1 MPYRTL
7 HILGKVLGIL
17 AFYFM
22 VDYRKRALSNL
33 SLAKDLNLSKKELF
47 RIAKRSF
54 QNLAINVLEYP
65 RLAREKNFNRII
77 KCENPEVAD
86 AIYKKNKGI
95 IFFCGHQSNWEVLF
109 LDGNLR
115 MSGIAIG
122 KPIKNKRL
130 YKWIISIREKTGGKI
145 IMPRHAIKESLRG
158 LRSGKFIGIV
168 GDQGMPDSNYSFP
181 FLGRRAWTSTIPA
194 LLAYKTNSPIMVATT
209 HRKKGKYYI
218 NYSDPI
224 WPNVENQM
232 EKEVVRLMDKSL
244 TILQESIKKAP
255 GQWLWQHNRWKQQT
269 PKVVN
274 RHFRYDAICVIL
286 PKEREDFEGIKK
298 HLFTLKSIYPRDFI
312 FLFMP
317 KVYENE
323 KMIEVDEIKT
333 YENIK
338 EVMVEDY
345 RFKLVYNFTKHKKI
359 KGFYKGL
366 SAFDVFDKRDL
377 KRIAEKKYPNR
388 KFSNFSEILVSAL
401 CHQNFNFSKE

>member
-1 MPYRTL
+1 MPYRFL
-7 HILGKVLGIL
+7 HILGKILGIA

-22 VDYRKRALSNL
+22 VNYRKRALSNL
-33 SLAKDLNLSKKELF
+33 ALAKDLKLSKKELF

-65 RLAREKNFNRII
+65 RLAREKNFSKII

-86 AIYKKNKGI
+86 EIYKKKRGI

-115 MSGIAIG
+115 MRGIAIG

-145 IMPRHAIKESLRG
+145 IMPRNAIKESLKG
-158 LRSGKFIGIV
+158 LKDGKFIGIV

-194 LLAYKTNSPIMVATT
+194 LLACKTNSPIIVATT
-209 HRKKGKYYI
+209 RRKKGKYYI
-218 NYSDPI
+218 NYSKPI
-224 WPNVENQM
+224 WPNVKNPV
-232 EKEVVRLMDKSL
+232 EKEVVRLMDESL
-244 TILQESIKKAP
+244 TILQESIKKTP

-274 RHFRYDAICVIL
+274 RNFRYDSICVIL
-286 PKEREDFEGIKK
+286 PKEKGDFERIRKY
-298 HLFTLKSIYPRDFI
+298 LFTLKSLYPRDFI
-312 FLFMP
+312 FLFLP
-317 KVYENE
+317 KAYENE
-323 KMIEVDEIKT
+323 KLIEVNEMKI
-333 YENIK
+333 YEDIE

-345 RFKLVYNFTKHKKI
+345 RFKLIYNFTKCKKI
-359 KGFYKGL
+359 KNFYKGL
-366 SAFDVFDKRDL
+366 SAFDVFNERDL
-377 KRIAEKKYPNR
+377 KKIAESKYPNR
-388 KFSNFSEILVSAL
+388 KFKNFSEILISAL
-401 CHQNFNFSKE
+401 CHKNFNFSKE